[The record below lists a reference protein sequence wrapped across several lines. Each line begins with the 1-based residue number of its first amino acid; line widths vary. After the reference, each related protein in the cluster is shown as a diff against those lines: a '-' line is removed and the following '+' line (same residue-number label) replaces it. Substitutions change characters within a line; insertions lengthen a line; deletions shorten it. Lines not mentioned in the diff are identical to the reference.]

1 MLRGAI
7 VGLGNVAL
15 HGHLPGWLSRADI
28 EIVAVTDTE
37 PARRAT
43 WAERLP
49 GARWY
54 DDPEQLM
61 GSPSLDFVDIC
72 TPPSSHAT
80 LIRQALAHR
89 LHVLCEKP
97 LVGSLQDLRS
107 LVEQAAAADRV
118 LHTVHNWHHAPIV
131 RQTRTLVT
139 DGAIG
144 RVTDVM
150 WHTLR
155 SRPAAVAGSAHNWRV
170 DPAIAGGGVLTDH
183 GWHVCYILQRWIGAH
198 PTSVSAT
205 LETRR
210 HTNWQVEDTATLR
223 LRFPDAAA
231 DVLLTWAADERRNW
245 ARLVGTAGAIEMVDD
260 TLVLRRGDGEQRWS
274 FASGLS
280 DGSQH
285 SDWFHPVTDQ
295 FVAEV
300 SGEATDGANL
310 MEASICVEVEGL
322 ARESHRRGGED
333 LPLSLA
339 ASLPSRR
346 RELPV

>member
-7 VGLGNVAL
+7 IGLGNVAL
-15 HGHLPGWLSRADI
+15 HGHLPGWLSRRDA

-37 PARRAT
+37 QARRAT

-49 GARWY
+49 DARWY
-54 DDPEQLM
+54 DDPKQLM
-61 GSPSLDFVDIC
+61 DDTALDFVDIC

-97 LVGSLQDLRS
+97 LVGSLPDLYS
-107 LVEQAAAADRV
+107 LVEQATAADRR

-131 RQTRTLVT
+131 RQTRTLVAN
-139 DGAIG
+139 GAIG
-144 RVTDVM
+144 SVTSVT

-155 SRPAAVAGSAHNWRV
+155 SRPAAAAGSTDNWRV
-170 DPAIAGGGVLTDH
+170 DAAIAGGGVLTDH
-183 GWHVCYILQRWIGAH
+183 GWHVCYILQRWIGAR

-223 LRFPDAAA
+223 VRFPAAAA
-231 DVLLTWAADERRNW
+231 DVLLTWASDERRNW
-245 ARLVGTAGAIEMVDD
+245 AQLVGTAGAIEIVDD
-260 TLVLRRGDGEQRWS
+260 TLLLRRADGEQRWS

-285 SDWFHPVTDQ
+285 PDWFHSVADQ
-295 FVAEV
+295 FLAEV
-300 SGEATDGANL
+300 SGETDGANL
-310 MEASICVEVEGL
+310 AEASICAEMEAL

-339 ASLPSRR
+339 ASLAPRR